1 MRSHGPRILR
11 FRASPPPPPPEPDE
25 LEPPARAEPTAHE
38 VIEEAA
44 AREVVEAPAD
54 EIVEEPHEA
63 IEAPAD
69 EIVEEPADEAVEAPA
84 DEIVEE
90 PADEIVAEPVAD
102 EPVAPTG
109 PLGRRSGASAA
120 RRAAPAPAGPASAA
134 RGGAGGVCGGPRREP
149 EPLVPARRFARAR
162 PWPKDA
168 ETLWTCEI
176 AWKAG
181 YLKSTFRAMAGP
193 PGAGRRKSI
202 AESPSL
208 RWTLMTDPEPPTS
221 EMIASVKVLVS
232 ALVAAGWER
241 AGSGAAWY
249 AQRFVWR
256 GSGEPGAVAVPDEIE
271 SAEQPPR

>member
-1 MRSHGPRILR
+1 MADEVVED
-11 FRASPPPPPPEPDE
+11 RADEVVEEP
-25 LEPPARAEPTAHE
+25 
-38 VIEEAA
+38 V
-44 AREVVEAPAD
+44 AREVVGD
-54 EIVEEPHEA
+54 
-63 IEAPAD
+63 
-69 EIVEEPADEAVEAPA
+69 EPAAP
-84 DEIVEE
+84 I
-90 PADEIVAEPVAD
+90 
-102 EPVAPTG
+102 G
-109 PLGRRSGASAA
+109 PLGVAPELPRRGAP
-120 RRAAPAPAGPASAA
+120 PAPASPATPL
-134 RGGAGGVCGGPRREP
+134 GGAPEALRRPAAEP
-149 EPLVPARRFARAR
+149 EPVVPARRFARAR
-162 PWPKDA
+162 PWPKEA

-208 RWTLMTDPEPPTS
+208 RWTLMTDPEPPTP

-232 ALVAAGWER
+232 ALVAAGWEHT
-241 AGSGAAWY
+241 GSGAAWY